1 MHTRTASCAA
11 AILLGLAWPGASSPA
26 RAAETYK
33 VDPLHSSLLFRVKH
47 LNVGHIYGRFTEFSG
62 SFTFDDKDPAA
73 CSLSMEVNVDSLD
86 SAVAKRDQHLKGPDF
101 FNVKQFPTMSFKSSK
116 MKAVDA
122 RTYEVTGDLTLHGVT
137 RPVTV
142 QLERIGTGKGM
153 GGETRTGFET
163 TFTIKRSDFGMK
175 YMIPA
180 IGDEVKVIVAVE
192 GIQ

>member
-1 MHTRTASCAA
+1 
-11 AILLGLAWPGASSPA
+11 
-26 RAAETYK
+26 
-33 VDPLHSSLLFRVKH
+33 
-47 LNVGHIYGRFTEFSG
+47 
-62 SFTFDDKDPAA
+62 
-73 CSLSMEVNVDSLD
+73 
-86 SAVAKRDQHLKGPDF
+86 DQHLKGPDF

-142 QLERIGTGKGM
+142 TLERIGTAKGM

-180 IGDEVKVIVAVE
+180 VGDEVKVIVAVE
-192 GIQ
+192 GVQ